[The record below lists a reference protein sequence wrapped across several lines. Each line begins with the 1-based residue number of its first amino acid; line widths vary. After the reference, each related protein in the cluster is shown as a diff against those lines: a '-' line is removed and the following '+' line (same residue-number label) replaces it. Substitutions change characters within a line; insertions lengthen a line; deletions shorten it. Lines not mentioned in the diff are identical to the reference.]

1 MPNPFTIRIFVPDGD
16 SEGLRIIDRMNWTGL
31 GIVFPR
37 EKWLDVKLRSELD
50 RTGVYILVGYESTEN
65 DELPLLYI
73 GQSDCIKN
81 RIDYHYQNKDFWNWC
96 IVFVSGNNGLNRAHV
111 TWLEYALI
119 QKALES
125 KRSHLDNG
133 NTPQEPVL
141 SEAEKADTQAFLKE
155 IIQILP
161 LVGLQAFE
169 VPKPVAIPKASSND
183 IPQLATII
191 TAPILV
197 TIEEKDTIIVPAQK
211 EGFERE
217 FLTND
222 CWYAIR
228 ISGGM
233 LQKIKYIAA
242 YQTSPVSAITH
253 YAPIETIEPYGEE
266 GKYKLIFSEKAKSI
280 DLIPFD
286 DAPKGSMQGARY
298 TSLSRLKSAK
308 KLTDVF

>member
-1 MPNPFTIRIFVPDGD
+1 MPNPFTIRIFLPDGD
-16 SEGLRIIDRMNWTGL
+16 SEGLRIIDRMNWTGMV
-31 GIVFPR
+31 IVFPR

-50 RTGVYILVGYESTEN
+50 KTGIYILVGYESNEN

-81 RIDYHYQNKDFWNWC
+81 RIDSHYQNKDFWNWC
-96 IVFVSGNNGLNRAHV
+96 IVFVSANNGLNRAHV

-119 QKALES
+119 QKALKS

-141 SEAEKADTQAFLKE
+141 SESEKADTQAFLKE

-161 LVGLQAFE
+161 LVGLRAFD
-169 VPKPVAIPKASSND
+169 VPKPVAIPKASSSEY
-183 IPQLATII
+183 IPKLPTIPD
-191 TAPILV
+191 PILLM
-197 TIEEKDTIIVPAQK
+197 IEEKDTIVVPAQR

-217 FLTND
+217 FLIND

-233 LQKIKYIAA
+233 IQKIKYIAA
-242 YQTSPVSAITH
+242 YQTAPISAITH
-253 YAPIETIEPYGEE
+253 YAPVEKIEPYGEE
-266 GKYKLIFSEKAKSI
+266 GKYKLIFAEKATSI
-280 DLIPFD
+280 DPIPFA
-286 DAPKGSMQGARY
+286 DAPQGTMQGSRY
-298 TSLSRLKSAK
+298 TSLQRLKSAK
-308 KLTDVF
+308 KLTDAI